1 MLRPM
6 RAMLLAAGFGTRLDP
21 LTRELPKPALPVA
34 NRPIAW
40 FACDHLARAGIREM
54 VVNTHHLERALCE
67 ALELHAPPGVQL
79 RFVHEAVILGTGG
92 GVRNAVEPAAG
103 EDVLTMNAKLLF
115 APDVARALAVHQQTG
130 AIATMVLRAQPEGSR
145 FTPVRVAADGRVL
158 GIGTVAGEPT
168 PAGSAPNMYTGVQIL
183 SARAFRDLP
192 ENGDVIRH
200 SYAAWLARGE
210 VVSAVI
216 EDAPWLDVGVT
227 LRHYLDANLAL
238 ARGALSWPG
247 ITPESGGVFVA
258 GSGPGALSEPPR
270 LPRAKIGPRSQ
281 LALTAVGA
289 GAEIAD
295 EARLTRVVVWPGAR
309 AAGVLTDAIVTS
321 SGRVVQV
328 A

>member
-1 MLRPM
+1 M

-92 GVRNAVEPAAG
+92 GVRNAVQPEAG

-115 APDVARALAVHQQTG
+115 APNVARALAVHRHSG
-130 AIATMVLRAQPEGSR
+130 AIATMVLRALPEGSR
-145 FTPVRVAADGRVL
+145 FTAVRVAGDWRVL

-168 PAGSAPNMYTGVQIL
+168 PPGSAPYMYTGVQIL

-192 ENGDVIRH
+192 ENGDIVRH

-210 VVSAVI
+210 VVAAVI
-216 EDAPWLDVGVT
+216 DDAPWLDVGVT

-238 ARGALSWPG
+238 ARGELSWPG
-247 ITPESGGVFVA
+247 IVPEPGGVFVA
-258 GSGPGALSEPPR
+258 GSGAGDTLEPR
-270 LPRAKIGPRSQ
+270 GLPPAKIGAGTQ

-289 GAEIAD
+289 GAEVAD

-309 AAGVLTDAIVTS
+309 AQGVLEDAVVTT